1 MKSIINIIIAL
12 VTLMLLNINSNA
24 QWTNNPQSGM
34 SIVTN
39 ETGQDGHPQIVHIT
53 NDRYLIGWL
62 REQYNRAKFQLI
74 DREGNTLLEP
84 NGRYLIEGNWI
95 NIGKFISDGQ
105 GGAICIFSDWRSGH
119 SQIYGQRIDSN
130 GNRLW
135 GENGLPLVTWNDGN
149 VGLKDVV
156 QDIWGNGFISWS
168 KNVSPINEIY
178 VQKFNLISGT
188 RHWGDMGVMDCSAQA
203 ICDYQQ
209 TIADEQG
216 GVIDLWSD
224 QRFGGG
230 FGKLFAQHLDSNG
243 NLLWT
248 PNGIPVRDPNTGDQ
262 LLESVQIAV
271 PDGQGGGIWVNEL
284 PTYHTFNLF
293 RLTGTGT
300 VSWIW
305 SHGGVETFFVTDMT
319 RHPRDGMLWVTS
331 YEPDGYHLY
340 KFDPLT
346 GQQFFGPDGL
356 LYGGEK
362 IVPVSDGVIIPTHDV
377 VRSNMKVR
385 RVNNNGVQLWNN
397 FAVTQA
403 WDYEFASLAATSD
416 SADGAVVAFNDFHL
430 SQQIDISAQRV
441 LSSGRLGTPN
451 PPSTK
456 GTRPPADLHL
466 SVRPNPFNPTTT
478 FTFTLPEAAKVT
490 LDVFDVGGRMVSGK
504 DGGLPHQFE
513 AGTYEITFDGSDL
526 PSGVYIYKLTTS
538 GSRATPTMLSGKMVL
553 LK

>member
-1 MKSIINIIIAL
+1 MKPIINIIIAL
-12 VTLMLLNINSNA
+12 AFLMLLNRNSAA

-34 SIVTN
+34 SLVTD
-39 ETGQDGHPQIVHIT
+39 EIGQDKDPQIINLCGNKYLVAWS
-53 NDRYLIGWL
+53 RYSEGRMKYQI
-62 REQYNRAKFQLI
+62 I
-74 DREGNTLLEP
+74 DQAGTCLLEEH
-84 NGRYLIEGNWI
+84 GRYLIDGTWI
-95 NIGKFISDGQ
+95 NGGYLKSDNL
-105 GGAICIFSDWRSGH
+105 GGAICIFSDWRTGY
-119 SQIYGQRIDSN
+119 SQIYGQRIDAE

-135 GENGLPLVTWNDGN
+135 GENGLPIAIYQNGSTEYLE
-149 VGLKDVV
+149 DVAIDS
-156 QDIWGNGFISWS
+156 QQNIYIAWAMYIQST
-168 KNVSPINEIY
+168 VSLF
-178 VQKFNLISGT
+178 VQKISVDGL
-188 RHWGDMGVMDCSAQA
+188 RFWGEYGIQDFGGISDGG
-203 ICDYQQ
+203 IQQ
-209 TIADEQG
+209 IVPDEQG
-216 GVIDLWSD
+216 GVIDIWADL
-224 QRFGGG
+224 RNGGLV
-230 FGKLFAQHLDSNG
+230 GKLYAQHLDANG
-243 NLLWT
+243 NALWT

-284 PTYHTFNLF
+284 PTGHTFNLF

-305 SHGGVETFFVTDMT
+305 SHGGVETFFVTDMI

-346 GQQFFGPDGL
+346 GQQFFGPNGL

-403 WDYEFASLAATSD
+403 WDYEFASLAVTSD

-451 PPSTK
+451 PPSAK

-466 SVRPNPFNPTTT
+466 SVKPNPFNPTTT

-490 LDVFDVGGRMVSGK
+490 LEVFDVNGRRVCEAADNRQGR
-504 DGGLPHQFE
+504 LFHQYP
-513 AGTYEITFDGSDL
+513 AGTHEITFDGWDL
-526 PSGVYIYKLTTS
+526 PSGIYLARLMAGEYSAVQKL
-538 GSRATPTMLSGKMVL
+538 VL